1 MGGLLRV
8 CGAVFACLA
17 AFAWSAVPA
26 AAQEWP
32 TRFITMIVPFGS
44 GSASDTVARI
54 LAPSISEVLGQ
65 QIVVENVGGA
75 GGTIGT
81 GRAAKAAADGY
92 TMVMGAVDTFAQSQS
107 LFKNPPY
114 NSVADFTPV
123 GLAVE
128 QPLLL
133 TIRKDLPAENLK
145 EFAAYTKANQA
156 KMQFAS
162 AGVGSA
168 VHLACFQFT
177 AAIGATV
184 THVPYRS
191 SAPALQDLIA
201 GRLDFYCPIAVAA
214 IPPLQN
220 KSLKAVAILTQT
232 RSPLLP
238 DLPTAKEQGFD
249 GIDGYYWM
257 GFFFPKGVPEP
268 IVTKLNAAINKALD
282 TPVVQERLKTLVTT
296 AVPPDHRSS
305 AYLQTYL
312 ASEITK
318 WAATMKAGGVVP
330 Q

>member
-1 MGGLLRV
+1 MVVGIRNVSL
-8 CGAVFACLA
+8 ACLIA
-17 AFAWSAVPA
+17 LVWGIAPTAG
-26 AAQEWP
+26 QNWP
-32 TRFITMIVPFGS
+32 TRFITLIVPFGS

-65 QIVVENVGGA
+65 QVVVENLGGA

-81 GRAAKAAADGY
+81 SRAAKAAPDGY
-92 TMVMGAVDTFAQSQS
+92 TLVLGAIDTFAQSQS

-114 NSVADFTPV
+114 NSIAEFTPV

-145 EFAAYTKANQA
+145 EFATYLKANQA

-177 AAIGATV
+177 AAVGATV

-201 GRLDFYCPIAVAA
+201 GRIDFYCPLAVAA
-214 IPPLQN
+214 VPHIQSN
-220 KSLKAVAILTQT
+220 SMKAIAILTQE
-232 RSPLLP
+232 RSSLLP
-238 DLPTAKEQGFD
+238 DMATAKEQGFD

-268 IVTKLNAAINKALD
+268 IVKKVNEAISVALD
-282 TPVVQERLKTLVTT
+282 APVVQERLRTLVTT
-296 AVPPDHRSS
+296 VVRRDRRSS
-305 AYLQTYL
+305 AYLGNYL
-312 ASEITK
+312 ASEVKK
-318 WAATMKAGGVVP
+318 WAATMKSSGVIP

>member
-1 MGGLLRV
+1 MVVGIRNVSL
-8 CGAVFACLA
+8 ACLIA
-17 AFAWSAVPA
+17 LVWGIAPT
-26 AAQEWP
+26 AAQNWP
-32 TRFITMIVPFGS
+32 TRFITLIVPFGS

-65 QIVVENVGGA
+65 QVVVENVGGA

-81 GRAAKAAADGY
+81 SRAAKAAPDGY
-92 TMVMGAVDTFAQSQS
+92 TLVLGAIDTFAQSQS

-114 NSVADFTPV
+114 NSIAEFTPV

-145 EFAAYTKANQA
+145 EFATYLKANQA

-177 AAIGATV
+177 AAVGATV

-201 GRLDFYCPIAVAA
+201 GRIDFYCPLAVAA
-214 IPPLQN
+214 VPHIQSN
-220 KSLKAVAILTQT
+220 SMKAIAILTQE
-232 RSPLLP
+232 RSSLLP
-238 DLPTAKEQGFD
+238 DMATAKEQGFD

-268 IVTKLNAAINKALD
+268 IVKKVNEAISVALD
-282 TPVVQERLKTLVTT
+282 APVVQERLRTLVTT
-296 AVPPDHRSS
+296 VVRRDRRSS
-305 AYLQTYL
+305 AYLENYL
-312 ASEITK
+312 ASEVKK
-318 WAATMKAGGVVP
+318 WAATMKSSGVIP

>member
-1 MGGLLRV
+1 MGMVVGIRNVSL
-8 CGAVFACLA
+8 ACLIA
-17 AFAWSAVPA
+17 LVWGIAPT
-26 AAQEWP
+26 AAQNWP
-32 TRFITMIVPFGS
+32 TRFITLIVPFGS

-65 QIVVENVGGA
+65 QVVVENVGGA

-81 GRAAKAAADGY
+81 SRAAKAAPDGY
-92 TMVMGAVDTFAQSQS
+92 TLVLGAIDTFAQSQS

-114 NSVADFTPV
+114 NSIAEFTPV

-145 EFAAYTKANQA
+145 EFATYLKANQA

-177 AAIGATV
+177 AAVGATV

-201 GRLDFYCPIAVAA
+201 GRIDFYCPLAVAA
-214 IPPLQN
+214 VPHIQSN
-220 KSLKAVAILTQT
+220 SMKAIAILTQE
-232 RSPLLP
+232 RSSLLP
-238 DLPTAKEQGFD
+238 NMATAKEQGFD

-268 IVTKLNAAINKALD
+268 IVKKVNEAISVALD
-282 TPVVQERLKTLVTT
+282 APVVQERLRTLVTT
-296 AVPPDHRSS
+296 VVRRDRRSS
-305 AYLQTYL
+305 AYLENYL
-312 ASEITK
+312 ASEVKK
-318 WAATMKAGGVVP
+318 WAATMKSSGVIP

>member
-1 MGGLLRV
+1 M
-8 CGAVFACLA
+8 

-32 TRFITMIVPFGS
+32 TRFMTLIVPFGS

-65 QIVVENVGGA
+65 QVVVENVGGA

-81 GRAAKAAADGY
+81 SRAAKAAPDGY
-92 TMVMGAVDTFAQSQS
+92 TMVMGAVDTFAQSHRCS
-107 LFKNPPY
+107 RTRPTTRLRISPR
-114 NSVADFTPV
+114 SDWRSSSA
-123 GLAVE
+123 ASHHR
-128 QPLLL
+128 
-133 TIRKDLPAENLK
+133 RKPAENLK

-177 AAIGATV
+177 AVIGATV

-232 RSPLLP
+232 RSRLLP

-257 GFFFPKGVPEP
+257 GIFFPKDVPEP
-268 IVTKLNAAINKALD
+268 IVTKLIAAINKALD

-318 WAATMKAGGVVP
+318 WAATMKAGGVDP